1 MVNLCS
7 DESESFANIECD
19 VVSLSNLSNS
29 ESELGVPAGSN
40 KKVEEFLDQLSP
52 QPTPSKLNNSS
63 SSPSLANESQSQA
76 KSPES
81 PNRQKFEKKIS
92 DEISKIFQENSGSF
106 YFSPTFDLTN
116 SIERQ
121 QEQLEAEKLDPTWTA
136 PQLWRKADDRFFW
149 NKTLLADLVEPISSA
164 TSKETA
170 QLVDLF
176 VLPLI
181 QGFIQIESFV
191 NVDQD
196 QNLPYE
202 ERLMQKIKM
211 EYRLCL
217 ISRRS
222 RFRLGKF
229 Y

>member
-1 MVNLCS
+1 MKVNARGEHTGECACGHHS
-7 DESESFANIECD
+7 RERVRATGREKAAESAAAAERAN
-19 VVSLSNLSNS
+19 
-29 ESELGVPAGSN
+29 
-40 KKVEEFLDQLSP
+40 
-52 QPTPSKLNNSS
+52 T
-63 SSPSLANESQSQA
+63 A
-76 KSPES
+76 KES
-81 PNRQKFEKKIS
+81 PVPKKWAS
-92 DEISKIFQENSGSF
+92 ASSWETPGWETQGWEPQANHRSWYE
-106 YFSPTFDLTN
+106 
-116 SIERQ
+116 E
-121 QEQLEAEKLDPTWTA
+121 WH

-191 NVDQD
+191 NMDQD

-202 ERLMQKIKM
+202 ERLIQKIKM

-229 Y
+229 H